1 MTLQSGPFSVH
12 ANMIGMAKHR
22 RETNRR
28 RETGHRLLFYISQ
41 GTSSKYP
48 DWRNATI
55 NFLWDLYEIRDKN
68 PAISVVV
75 HKVDGITIYHDATP
89 IAFFHLRQRHFLVH
103 AAHGWLLWSRD
114 RRPFSNIHKGRWPLT
129 WKCNQESEL
138 KSFLR
143 IVRALPVV
151 KPKMETSEGGRY
163 IPREVRE
170 FVLERDAN
178 RCRALVD
185 GMRCRAT
192 TNLHFDHRLPY
203 SRGGDSVDPKNIQI
217 LCRLHNLQKGSSLRF

>member
-89 IAFFHLRQRHFLVH
+89 IAFFTH
-103 AAHGWLLWSRD
+103 ASVISSCMRLTDGYCGRGTDD
-114 RRPFSNIHKGRWPLT
+114 RFQIYT
-129 WKCNQESEL
+129 
-138 KSFLR
+138 
-143 IVRALPVV
+143 RAAGP
-151 KPKMETSEGGRY
+151 
-163 IPREVRE
+163 
-170 FVLERDAN
+170 
-178 RCRALVD
+178 
-185 GMRCRAT
+185 
-192 TNLHFDHRLPY
+192 
-203 SRGGDSVDPKNIQI
+203 
-217 LCRLHNLQKGSSLRF
+217 

>member
-1 MTLQSGPFSVH
+1 
-12 ANMIGMAKHR
+12 MIGMAKHR

-89 IAFFHLRQRHFLVH
+89 IAFFHLRQRHFLVN